1 MIGENQF
8 EAYDPTPESS
18 DSEDTGSRELTH
30 AQALALASAKPT
42 CDYMTGGKRG
52 RREQGSST
60 CGNEAT
66 HFVYT
71 KTDNPTEPSL
81 HELPLARSHGTYLVC
96 AEHADSAAHNVTADE
111 MREHIKRHNMEE
123 ESKKNPRFKTIEQLE
138 ETLPSRGDAVPL
150 DSVPNNAKAMYMK
163 AYSDNLMKYLG
174 KKFKKRGPEAYE
186 AIPNDTLSLD
196 RAENETPAQH
206 FGRLRASV
214 ALDTQV
220 NSQIRS
226 ARQIRREQGIDPDL
240 KKPGRPYDVNE
251 SNEVEV
257 RTRDRRKSDEGMI
270 RLHLALKSGRLPSG
284 LAGDRSTPAMRG
296 VHDQN
301 PYPSTG
307 FAPMSDPST
316 SAPIMPEVIKAK
328 EQEEQNLQASRLEKY
343 GEDYLSHENV
353 TRPPKAYDENG
364 DLVPFFAKEG
374 LDADGNVIDTSSKYG
389 HVTAREKRAENPDSI
404 TVKVHPTRHGAEG
417 GAIAWHEGRAVH
429 VHQIPAYENLDKLI
443 LRHGIENL
451 GGLPPEAFGRIKTI
465 AVGSKKNPAQQDIL
479 DESGEYSHSEPT
491 TSMSRYYWVPSTR
504 EATHPDGTPLT
515 KADVTKA
522 TNVAHR
528 QALSNRRS
536 APELQATLDERQ
548 RALTTRGSEF
558 TEGTAGR

>member
-8 EAYDPTPESS
+8 EEYDPTPESP
-18 DSEDTGSRELTH
+18 DSEDTSRQLTH

-52 RREQGSST
+52 RREQGFST

-71 KTDNPTEPSL
+71 KTHNPSEPSL

-96 AEHADSAAHNVTADE
+96 AEHADSAAHNVTVDE
-111 MREHIKRHNMEE
+111 LHEHA
-123 ESKKNPRFKTIEQLE
+123 KKNPNITTFEQLE
-138 ETLPSRGDAVPL
+138 ATLPSRGDAVPL
-150 DSVPNNAKAMYMK
+150 ESVPNAAKPMYMK
-163 AYSDNLMKYLG
+163 AYGDNLMKYLG
-174 KKFKKRGPEAYE
+174 KKFKKREPEAYE
-186 AIPNDTLSLD
+186 PIPNDTLSLK

-206 FGRLRASV
+206 LGRRRAAV
-214 ALDTQV
+214 ALATQV

-257 RTRDRRKSDEGMI
+257 RTRDRRKSDEGLI
-270 RLHLALKSGRLPSG
+270 RLHLALKGGRLPSG
-284 LAGDRSTPAMRG
+284 LAGDRVTPAMRG
-296 VHDQN
+296 VHDYD
-301 PYPSTG
+301 PYTSTG
-307 FAPMSDPST
+307 FAPMADPST
-316 SAPIMPEVIKAK
+316 SAEIMPEVIKAK
-328 EQEEQNLQASRLEKY
+328 EQEEQNLQARRLEKY
-343 GEDYLSHENV
+343 GEDYLSNENV

-364 DLVPFFAKEG
+364 NLVPFFAKEG
-374 LDADGNVIDTSSKYG
+374 FDAEGNVIDTSSKYG
-389 HVTAREKRAENPDSI
+389 HVTAREKKAENPDSI
-404 TVKVHPTRHGAEG
+404 TVKVHPTRRDEEG

-443 LRHGIENL
+443 LKHGIENL
-451 GGLPPEAFGRIKTI
+451 GSLPPEAFGRIKTI

-479 DESGEYSHSEPT
+479 DENGEYSHSEPT
-491 TSMSRYYWVPSTR
+491 TSMSRYYWIPSTR
-504 EATHPDGTPLT
+504 QATHPDGRPLT
-515 KADVTKA
+515 KADVTRA

-536 APELQATLDERQ
+536 APEQEAIFEER
-548 RALTTRGSEF
+548 ANAVLPTKSSEF